1 MMRKLLK
8 PPSRKS
14 DQNLRNL
21 QGKYLR
27 RSYVIVK
34 PFFAINSNF
43 TYDSETYDLMK
54 LYFETLHS
62 EPVEQLGGAFFCRN
76 GERVKT
82 VSYFRRRALSW
93 MFDRILNETLPSN
106 LL

>member
-1 MMRKLLK
+1 MMSKLLK
-8 PPSRKS
+8 LLSRKS

-54 LYFETLHS
+54 LYIQSPL
-62 EPVEQLGGAFFCRN
+62 
-76 GERVKT
+76 
-82 VSYFRRRALSW
+82 
-93 MFDRILNETLPSN
+93 SN
-106 LL
+106 LVELFFAEMVNVLKPLVIFAGELCRGCLTGF

>member
-1 MMRKLLK
+1 MRKLLK
-8 PPSRKS
+8 LPSRKS

-54 LYFETLHS
+54 LYIQSPL
-62 EPVEQLGGAFFCRN
+62 
-76 GERVKT
+76 
-82 VSYFRRRALSW
+82 
-93 MFDRILNETLPSN
+93 SN
-106 LL
+106 LVELFFAEMVNVLKPLVIFAGELCRGCLTGF

>member
-1 MMRKLLK
+1 MRKLLK

-62 EPVEQLGGAFFCRN
+62 EPVEQLGGAFFSEMVNVLKPLVIFAGELCR
-76 GERVKT
+76 GCLT
-82 VSYFRRRALSW
+82 GF
-93 MFDRILNETLPSN
+93 
-106 LL
+106 